1 MKNLSKENTLSFEYE
16 NELNVVE
23 ALDKVQELVKD
34 SKLSSE
40 FWEECAPYLD
50 YLSSKLEL
58 NKNQV
63 ILLAIM
69 SEVGESM
76 SWRKLGEFMGLS
88 RLKTMAFTPDL
99 SGLRKKRWIYRSAAR
114 ERMGMY
120 DGFKLVRGVIKAL
133 RHNEKFIPEKI
144 EGLSEQ
150 VFVDRLTRYVA
161 NEGNNNNIP
170 YEEHFEFIM
179 ELVEANSH
187 LPINRAVK
195 RLVTD
200 TSKMILLLEVADYAR
215 YCDTE
220 NEGLCIGEIQN
231 WIGGEPEFDSIAE
244 ELQNGE
250 HELFLSGILEHGF
263 DEGMIDRERY
273 KFTEEAKSDL
283 LSEFH
288 PHKQGRRNIPIGK
301 DIIESTEIKK
311 KTLYYKEE
319 ELSKIKRIESLLN
332 KDGFA
337 NVQQRLEESGL
348 RKGIACLFYGAPGTG
363 KTESVLQLARETG
376 RDIMRVDI
384 SGLRDKFVGE
394 SEKNIKAIFNRYR
407 YVCSQNKPAPILF
420 FNEADAIFNN
430 RLETTNSS
438 VEKMDNAMQNIIL
451 QEMEDLE
458 GILIATTNLTGVLDK
473 AFDRRFLFKIEF
485 SKPDIEVKKAI
496 WKSLM
501 PEIKESDIIKLAT
514 EFDFTGGQIE
524 NIVRK
529 CKIEYVISGIFP
541 SLEQIREFSK
551 EEYLNRATH
560 NKVGF

>member
-1 MKNLSKENTLSFEYE
+1 MKNLNKENVLSFEYE

-50 YLSSKLEL
+50 DLSSKLEL

-220 NEGLCIGEIQN
+220 NEGLCIGEIQH
-231 WIGGEPEFDSIAE
+231 WLGDEPEFDSIAE

-283 LSEFH
+283 LSEFN

-319 ELSKIKRIESLLN
+319 ELTKIKRIESLLN

-430 RLETTNSS
+430 RFETTNSS

>member
-1 MKNLSKENTLSFEYE
+1 MKNLNKENVLSFEYE

-220 NEGLCIGEIQN
+220 NEGLCIGEIQH
-231 WIGGEPEFDSIAE
+231 WLGDEPEFDSIAE

-283 LSEFH
+283 LSEFN

-319 ELSKIKRIESLLN
+319 ELTKIKRIESLLN

-430 RLETTNSS
+430 RFETTNSS

>member
-1 MKNLSKENTLSFEYE
+1 MKNLNKENVLSFEYE

-430 RLETTNSS
+430 RFETTNSS

>member
-1 MKNLSKENTLSFEYE
+1 MKNLNKEHALSFEYE

-301 DIIESTEIKK
+301 DIIESKEIKK

-430 RLETTNSS
+430 RFETTNSS